1 MQSESSRRSEPCTL
15 ECEEEVP
22 GVVAVL
28 MIMFSI
34 LIIIL
39 MLPLSLF
46 FVVKVVQVKLNF
58 NLCFKKKFSRSMREQ
73 SSSDLED

>member
-15 ECEEEVP
+15 QCEEEVP
-22 GVVAVL
+22 GAVAVL

-34 LIIIL
+34 FIIIL

-46 FVVKVVQVKLNF
+46 FVVKVVQVKLNI
-58 NLCFKKKFSRSMREQ
+58 NSCKKNFSRSMREQ